1 MPSTLKISIQSSSR
15 AAIAIATAHRIYTIV
30 VSYVGNVSVMLTL
43 FCCFILFTAFNGWSM
58 MFPPTPF
65 EHQRHTNAHEK
76 KKHTKRRYRITCII
90 ALKVV
95 FYTEKKTHT
104 HSSIEKEG
112 ERIKNGRMIE
122 RTVCR

>member
-15 AAIAIATAHRIYTIV
+15 AAIAIATATAHRIYTIV

-65 EHQRHTNAHEK
+65 EHQCHSNAAKQKTKHDGYQTTCTIASEVLFVSVNKQTHGRNERELKSHT
-76 KKHTKRRYRITCII
+76 
-90 ALKVV
+90 
-95 FYTEKKTHT
+95 
-104 HSSIEKEG
+104 
-112 ERIKNGRMIE
+112 MIE
-122 RTVCR
+122 

>member
-65 EHQRHTNAHEK
+65 EHQRHTNAQEK
-76 KKHTKRRYRITCII
+76 KAHQETIPNNLHYCFESGVLYRKKNTHTV
-90 ALKVV
+90 ALK
-95 FYTEKKTHT
+95 
-104 HSSIEKEG
+104 EKES
-112 ERIKNGRMIE
+112 E
-122 RTVCR
+122 

>member
-76 KKHTKRRYRITCII
+76 KHTKRRYRITCII

-95 FYTEKKTHT
+95 FYTEKKNTHT
-104 HSSIEKEG
+104 VALEEKES
-112 ERIKNGRMIE
+112 E
-122 RTVCR
+122 